1 MPSATFA
8 HSAQSNVGGGNDL
21 SRDLPGWFRS
31 SRYDVGR
38 TNGVVKIPNLLC
50 DLLIANV
57 VFLATRRRFAFL
69 MAMTVLC
76 LYWFNPAMTWEGGFV
91 GQIEAV
97 QTLPIVLQ

>member
-1 MPSATFA
+1 MQPMDRAIYMAGSGRTRY
-8 HSAQSNVGGGNDL
+8 NVGRPDGI
-21 SRDLPGWFRS
+21 
-31 SRYDVGR
+31 
-38 TNGVVKIPNLLC
+38 VKIPNLLC

-57 VFLATRRRFAFL
+57 AFLATRRRFAFL

-76 LYWFNPAMTWEGGFV
+76 LYWFNLAMTWKGGFV